1 MSSEED
7 SVKVV
12 YIVMVAFPVI
22 FGLFFILQN
31 MSLCSDA

>member
-22 FGLFFILQN
+22 FGLFFYLAEYVF
-31 MSLCSDA
+31 M